1 MVHVIMRTNNN
12 NNKVVKLEMLREVK
26 TLLFHTLCMFDN
38 QALLYQENSVK
49 IEGLKNDMLI
59 FLYSL

>member
-1 MVHVIMRTNNN
+1 
-12 NNKVVKLEMLREVK
+12 MLREVK

-59 FLYSL
+59 FYTVCDT

>member
-1 MVHVIMRTNNN
+1 MVHVIKRTNNN
-12 NNKVVKLEMLREVK
+12 NNKLVKLEILREVK

-38 QALLYQENSVK
+38 QALLYQEISVK
-49 IEGLKNDMLI
+49 IEGLKNDILI